1 MSLNDIVN
9 YVRTTPGNTN
19 PSVVRSMIEGQIG
32 EYVEEAS
39 NQALQKLGVKE
50 ESAKIIARFDLT
62 ATDGMTMYQEL
73 NTSIRLVA
81 GKTYIVE
88 TDTGTYTD
96 VCESMY
102 DGACFY
108 VGNTAIV
115 GGADNDKTY
124 GVLVLYEDDTWIVR
138 AIDAACGSRMTISTP
153 ETITPI
159 DQKYLPSGGLPF
171 VELETVPSFK
181 EGQPTALS
189 KSDIA
194 TINGICTSGIKCFVV
209 SVYVQ
214 ALKLYMTTVLTAVN
228 GNGFSGFVGILPLI
242 TDIVSIVISQD
253 GEDGAWIITTA
264 NPN

>member
-153 ETITPI
+153 ETITPSTRSTCPVAGC
-159 DQKYLPSGGLPF
+159 L
-171 VELETVPSFK
+171 
-181 EGQPTALS
+181 LS
-189 KSDIA
+189 NWKQFPRSRKDNPLHFPKA
-194 TINGICTSGIKCFVV
+194 
-209 SVYVQ
+209 
-214 ALKLYMTTVLTAVN
+214 
-228 GNGFSGFVGILPLI
+228 ILPPLM
-242 TDIVSIVISQD
+242 VFALV
-253 GEDGAWIITTA
+253 E
-264 NPN
+264 